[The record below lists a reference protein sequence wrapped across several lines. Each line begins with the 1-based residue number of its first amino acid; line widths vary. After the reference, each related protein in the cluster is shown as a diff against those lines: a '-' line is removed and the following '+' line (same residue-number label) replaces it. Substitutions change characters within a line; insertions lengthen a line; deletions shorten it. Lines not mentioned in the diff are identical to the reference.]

1 MVALTLNDYLKTNT
15 CKCGGPVFK
24 YIDSTNGIYVI
35 KCGYLTQEYDIKKK
49 EMILSKRQP
58 CNYLIKI
65 KKVEPISDNIINE
78 SSRINMQSPRINPII
93 IPRII
98 PIINKDSITRHTLEI
113 LFKYLFISKKRN
125 TLQEI
130 NNIVKNKLLKEPN
143 FNYYNDPSLET
154 HEEYYDRIFSEE
166 IKNKVVKNQEKKVS
180 KPKIIVNE
188 TINNILKGIIKSNQR
203 SLTKQLA
210 KLNMNECDF
219 LTDNETDSDSGSDSN
234 SVNSDSDIESEV
246 IGNEFDIY
254 ASDNDS
260 GSDYSN

>member
-1 MVALTLNDYLKTNT
+1 MCLTLNDYLKINI

-49 EMILSKRQP
+49 EMIVSKRQP
-58 CNYLIKI
+58 CNYLLKSEKNE
-65 KKVEPISDNIINE
+65 KKNNEEIISNQVISNKA
-78 SSRINMQSPRINPII
+78 
-93 IPRII
+93 
-98 PIINKDSITRHTLEI
+98 IINKDSITRHTLEI
-113 LFKYLFISKKRN
+113 LFKYLFVSKKRN

-143 FNYYNDPSLET
+143 LNYYNDPKLET
-154 HEEYYDRIFSEE
+154 HEEYYNRIFSEE
-166 IKNKVVKNQEKKVS
+166 IKNKILKKQEKKPS

-219 LTDNETDSDSGSDSN
+219 LTDNDSDSETDSEKGSL
-234 SVNSDSDIESEV
+234 NSDSDIESEFK
-246 IGNEFDIY
+246 IIENEFDIY